1 MNKIN
6 KLFAERSKDKKFLSL
21 YFCAGC
27 PTLDGTGDTILAM
40 QRHGIDFIEV
50 GIPFSDP
57 LADGPVIQTAATR
70 ALKNGMT
77 VAKLL
82 EQLRAI
88 KEQVQIPLILMGY
101 LNPIL
106 HYGIDRFCRDAA
118 EAGVSGLIIPDLPF
132 DDYLSTVKPAADRH
146 DLRVIMLI
154 TPETSEERIRFID
167 QHTDGF
173 IYMVSSAAITGAQQ
187 NFGEQKQA
195 YFRRI
200 DGMQLRNPRMIGF
213 GISNRQT
220 LQAAQQHAAGAI
232 IGSKFVTL
240 LSEAYDEW
248 NGSEGCDAKTGEQG
262 SEAHANTESSG
273 AEWAADTA
281 LDRLFKALSE

>member
-6 KLFAERSKDKKFLSL
+6 TLFANRGDKKFLSL

-27 PTLDGTGDTILAM
+27 PTLDSTGDVILTM
-40 QRHGIDFIEV
+40 QRRGIDFIEV

-57 LADGPVIQTAATR
+57 LADGPVIQSAATQ
-70 ALKNGMT
+70 ALKNGMS
-77 VAKLL
+77 VQLL
-82 EQLRAI
+82 FEQLKAV
-88 KEQVQIPLILMGY
+88 KDQMEIPLVLMGY

-106 HYGIDRFCRDAA
+106 HYGIEAFCQSCV
-118 EAGVSGLIIPDLPF
+118 ESGVSGMIIPDLPF
-132 DDYLSTVKPAADRH
+132 DDYLNIVKPVADKY

-173 IYMVSSAAITGAQQ
+173 IYMVSSASITGTQKS
-187 NFGEQKQA
+187 FDEQKQE

-200 DGMQLRNPRMIGF
+200 NQMQLRNPRMIGF
-213 GISNRQT
+213 GISNAQT
-220 LQAAQQHAAGAI
+220 LKAAQDNAAGAI

-240 LSEAYDEW
+240 LNE
-248 NGSEGCDAKTGEQG
+248 SEGDAN
-262 SEAHANTESSG
+262 A
-273 AEWAADTA
+273 A
-281 LDRLFKALSE
+281 LDQLFAALEH

>member
-6 KLFAERSKDKKFLSL
+6 QVFTNRGNRKLLSL

-27 PTLDGTGDTILAM
+27 PTLNSTANVIKTM
-40 QRHGIDFIEV
+40 QKRGIDFIEV

-57 LADGPVIQTAATR
+57 LADGPVIQSAATQ
-70 ALKNGMT
+70 ALKNGMS
-77 VAKLL
+77 VQLL
-82 EQLRAI
+82 FQQLKAI
-88 KEQVQIPLILMGY
+88 KHEVNIPLILMGY

-106 HYGIDRFCRDAA
+106 HYGIEPFCRSCAD
-118 EAGVSGLIIPDLPF
+118 AGVSGIIIPDLPF
-132 DDYLSTVKPAADRH
+132 DDYLNIIKPVADSY

-154 TPETSEERIRFID
+154 TPETSDDRIRFID

-187 NFGEQKQA
+187 SFDDAKQA

-200 DGMQLRNPRMIGF
+200 DAMNLRNPRMIGF
-213 GISNRQT
+213 GISNAQT
-220 LQAAQQHAAGAI
+220 LAAANANAAGAI

-240 LSEAYDEW
+240 LNEA
-248 NGSEGCDAKTGEQG
+248 NGD
-262 SEAHANTESSG
+262 
-273 AEWAADTA
+273 ADTA
-281 LDRLFKALSE
+281 LDRLFEALES